1 MRKSATPPP
10 PPKRKSAAPPAP
22 TSAAGVTADV
32 VVPQLPP
39 LPALGGDAKAP
50 TPPPPPVRSRA
61 PGPPPAPSREP
72 AKPKPRSVVPAAPAS
87 PPAAAAPKPAPSAE
101 PHKPLPPA
109 PEKLPPE
116 AQAAAASV
124 TQAAIEARSVAARA
138 MVDAFERELAGSPP
152 AQRAGR
158 LHYECGRLY
167 ESPIG
172 ELAKASEH
180 YQKAHQ
186 LLPHHAPSV
195 QGARRVLVAQK
206 SFAAALPLF
215 DAEIRMTND
224 PRRKA
229 LVLYEKGGVLE
240 DLMGQKSQARE
251 AFEAALELDKSEAT
265 LLKVVQRAELSA
277 KAWDGLDR
285 TFERAANAIQGDPRH
300 RAAVIAER
308 ARVLEVKKGDSHG
321 ATELYQ
327 LALETHKGSGS
338 VHALKRLHFGHQ
350 RWKDLVGV
358 LEREAELASDPLA
371 RAHALFRVGRIELD
385 RLGQADAALTAFER
399 AAKEAPADR
408 VILEELARTYE
419 LAKRHADVATTLERI
434 AEIVTTPAEKVGY
447 YHRIAQIY
455 EERGNDVE
463 KAISWYERALGA
475 DRAYL
480 PAIQA
485 LGKLYARAQRW
496 EQLIAVHAGEADHGG
511 DNERRASAHA
521 RIADIYE
528 NKLGRTELAV
538 QHHGKALGLVPGY
551 SASFKSLSRLL
562 TQSGRYNDLVELYQR
577 AVDGATDAET
587 KITYLFKIGRLY
599 EDSLGDSG
607 QAVTAYRR
615 ILEVDAHH
623 LGAIHAV
630 QRAAERAGRHK
641 ELIAALEQEAAHVS
655 DKKKKLEILH
665 RAGEVAETNL
675 GDDQLALATY
685 KRVSDLDK
693 AYQPVLASLGRLYYK
708 LGRWEDLLETY
719 RSELRLTRGG
729 AAAAL
734 LYKMGELFEERIG
747 RDEDAIASYRRAVEA
762 DAFHSPSQIALTRK
776 LGERGRW
783 DELVKLLELEFSG
796 LKEPDQRARTAFRIG
811 EVYENKLRQ
820 PDKALAAYDQAL
832 AGDADFRPAR
842 DGRVRLLSDAKDH
855 KRLVEELEKDAA
867 SARDPLLVVTA
878 LFRAG
883 EVYRDELNDPV
894 RAAQAF
900 ERVLEREP
908 AHLESLL
915 ALEPLYAERG
925 AWEELSKV
933 YSAEARVLVDPQARI
948 AVLRELAR
956 LLERR
961 GLGKPEQIQQAY
973 FSILQLAPDDLG
985 ALIALERLALRE
997 QDARLMAHVD
1007 VKLGAVTDDAV
1018 LISAHMTRL
1027 GELLEA
1033 AGDQSALDVY
1043 RMALGKDSGNLAAAR
1058 GVSRLSERRA
1068 DPALLEEAADREAQV
1083 TLDRPAAARLLV
1095 RAAEI
1100 RGDRGEQDRAIQL
1113 LERALELYPDHEPA
1127 AARLR
1132 DLRLGRN
1139 EVDALVTS
1147 MTQAAA
1153 AAAQRERSVQLWI
1166 SAAELYA
1173 DRKNDLPAAL
1183 AALQRA
1189 SAILPSHVGALL
1201 KLGEYFARD
1210 RQWQQAAERLKLAAQ
1225 QASGNDVKIEAHGRL
1240 AAVLDEHLGEHDR
1253 ALASVEAVLA
1263 VDPNHRAA
1271 LDRLLAL
1278 MVRKGDHEKAADAA
1292 ARLVKVSPGP
1302 GERTDALVKLGRLE
1316 TKRGRLGAAG
1326 QAYEEAVA
1334 LAGLEGP
1341 AASELLELVR
1351 DKHRKPDSPT
1361 FSHYAGALS
1370 RYLEQARGSD
1380 PKLVPVFQELARVQ
1394 GDELKQPDQ
1403 AVAALERGLSIASD
1417 PALHEELGLRLVA
1430 AGKHARAIPALYR
1443 ALEGDVRRERVFR
1456 KLSESFDALKR
1467 PSESGLALIPLVPL
1481 GLASEFDKGS
1491 ILMRKPRPGM
1501 SPARSFDSGEFESVG
1516 LVPSNDGATR
1526 LLSMLVDGLGKV
1538 YPPELERYGLST
1550 RDRITSKSGHPLR
1563 LLCDRVAQIFG
1574 VSDYDLY
1581 AHQYSAPTVEVE
1593 LDDPIVVLV
1602 PPMFGTLTEPQQVML
1617 LARVFANIARRLSV
1631 IDKLEAKELE
1641 LLLAAGARIVDP
1653 AFGSGA
1659 GDEEYLNQLARK
1671 VSRTLPWLGRG
1682 AIEDAARDYAAGE
1695 RPNVAEWL
1703 ARQRT
1708 TAARAALLVG
1718 DDLNGAITLLK
1729 QHPSALGVDPT
1740 RLAPD
1745 LVRFWV
1751 SETAMNIRRRLGLL

>member
-1 MRKSATPPP
+1 M
-10 PPKRKSAAPPAP
+10 
-22 TSAAGVTADV
+22 
-32 VVPQLPP
+32 
-39 LPALGGDAKAP
+39 
-50 TPPPPPVRSRA
+50 
-61 PGPPPAPSREP
+61 
-72 AKPKPRSVVPAAPAS
+72 
-87 PPAAAAPKPAPSAE
+87 
-101 PHKPLPPA
+101 
-109 PEKLPPE
+109 
-116 AQAAAASV
+116 
-124 TQAAIEARSVAARA
+124 TQAAIEARGVAARV
-138 MVDAFERELAGSPP
+138 MVEAFERELVGSPA
-152 AQRAGR
+152 AQRSGR

-172 ELAKASEH
+172 DLTKAAEH
-180 YQKAHQ
+180 YQKALQ
-186 LLPHHAPSV
+186 QLPHHVPSV
-195 QGARRVLVAQK
+195 QGARRVLIGQK
-206 SFAAALPLF
+206 AFAAALPLF

-251 AFEAALELDKSEAT
+251 AFEAGLELDKSEAT
-265 LLKVVQRAELSA
+265 LLKVVQRAELGA

-285 TFERAANAIQGDPRH
+285 TFERAANSIQGDPRH

-308 ARVLEVKKGDSHG
+308 ARIAEVKKNDSHA

-327 LALETHKGSGS
+327 LALDTHRGNAA

-350 RWKDLVGV
+350 RWKDLVAV
-358 LEREAELASDPLA
+358 LEREAELASDPIA

-385 RLGQADAALTAFER
+385 RLGQLEAGLSAFER
-399 AAKEAPADR
+399 AAKEAPTDR
-408 VILEELARTYE
+408 LILEELARTYE
-419 LAKRHADVATTLERI
+419 LAKRHAEVATTLERI

-447 YHRIAQIY
+447 YHRIAQIH

-485 LGKLYARAQRW
+485 LGKLYAKAQRW
-496 EQLIAVHAGEADHGG
+496 EQLVAVHAGEAEHGS
-511 DNERRASAHA
+511 DNERRAAAHA
-521 RIADIYE
+521 RIAEIYE

-562 TQSGRYNDLVELYQR
+562 TQSGRFNDLIELYQR

-599 EDSLGDSG
+599 EDSLGDSA

-615 ILEVDAHH
+615 ILETDAHH

-630 QRAAERAGRHK
+630 QRAAERAGRYK
-641 ELIAALEQEAAHVS
+641 ELIAALEQEAGHVT

-675 GDDQLALATY
+675 SDDQLALATF

-719 RSELRLTRGG
+719 RSELRLTRGST
-729 AAAAL
+729 AAAL
-734 LYKMGELFEERIG
+734 LYKMGELYEERIG

-762 DAFHSPSQIALTRK
+762 DPTHTPSQMALTRK

-783 DELVKLLELEFSG
+783 DELVKLLEIELSG
-796 LKEPDQRARTAFRIG
+796 LKEPEQRARTSFRIG

-820 PDKALAAYDQAL
+820 ADKALLAYDQAL
-832 AGDADFRPAR
+832 AADSDFRPAR
-842 DGRVRLLSDAKDH
+842 DGRVRLLTDAKDH
-855 KRLVEELEKDAA
+855 KRLADELEKDGA
-867 SARDPLLVVTA
+867 SARDPLMAVAA

-883 EVYRDELNDPV
+883 EVYRDELNDPAKAV
-894 RAAQAF
+894 HAF

-908 AHLESLL
+908 AHLETLL
-915 ALEPLYAERG
+915 ALETLYAERG

-933 YSAEARVLVDPQARI
+933 YSAEARVLADPQSRI

-985 ALIALERLALRE
+985 ALLALERLALRE
-997 QDARLMAHVD
+997 QDAKLMAHVD
-1007 VKLGAVTDDAV
+1007 VKLGAVSDDPV
-1018 LISAHMTRL
+1018 VVSAHSTRL

-1033 AGDQSALDVY
+1033 AGDQSALEVY
-1043 RMALGKDSGNLAAAR
+1043 RMALGKDPGNLAAAR

-1068 DPALLEEAADREAQV
+1068 DPALLEEAADREAQI
-1083 TLDRPAAARLLV
+1083 THDRPAAARLLV

-1100 RGDRGEQDRAIQL
+1100 RSERGEQDRAINL

-1139 EVDALVTS
+1139 EIDVLITS
-1147 MTQAAA
+1147 LTQAAA

-1166 SAAELYA
+1166 VAAELYA
-1173 DRKNDLPAAL
+1173 DKRNDLPAAL

-1201 KLGEYFARD
+1201 KLGEYYARD
-1210 RQWQQAAERLKLAAQ
+1210 RQWQQAAERLKAAAQ
-1225 QASGNDVKIEAHGRL
+1225 QASGNDVKIEANVRL
-1240 AAVLDEHLGEHDR
+1240 AAVLDEHTGEYDR
-1253 ALASVEAVLA
+1253 ALVSVEAVLA
-1263 VDPNHRAA
+1263 IDPNHRGA
-1271 LDRLLAL
+1271 LDRLLSL
-1278 MVRKGDHEKAADAA
+1278 SMRKNELEKAADAA
-1292 ARLVKVSPGP
+1292 ARLVKVSPAQAD
-1302 GERTDALVKLGRLE
+1302 RSDALVKLGRLE
-1316 TKRGRLGAAG
+1316 KKRGRVGAAA

-1334 LAGLEGP
+1334 LGGLEGP

-1351 DKHRKPDSPT
+1351 DRHRTPNSPT
-1361 FSHYAGALS
+1361 FEQYAGALS
-1370 RYLEQARGSD
+1370 RFLEQTRGND

-1403 AVAALERGLSIASD
+1403 AVASLERGLSIAAD
-1417 PALHEELGLRLVA
+1417 PALNEELGLRLVA
-1430 AGKHARAIPALYR
+1430 AGKYAKAIPVLHK

-1456 KLSESFDALKR
+1456 KLSEAYDSLKR

-1491 ILMRKPRPGM
+1491 ILMRKPRPAI
-1501 SPARSFDSGEFESVG
+1501 SPPRSFDSGEFESVAM
-1516 LVPSNDGATR
+1516 LPSSDGATR
-1526 LLSMLVDGLGKV
+1526 LLSMLADGLGKV
-1538 YPPELERYGLST
+1538 YPPELERYGLSP

-1641 LLLAAGARIVDP
+1641 QVLAAGARIVDP
-1653 AFGSGA
+1653 AFGSGLA
-1659 GDEEYLNQLARK
+1659 DEDSMNQLARK

-1695 RPNVAEWL
+1695 RTNVADWL